1 MIQRT
6 ESGSVLKVVSLDPGK
21 TVGYAS
27 GVIADGKL
35 EAVSGQAVWKEYEL
49 YLQLKLLNPDIIV
62 YEEFHY
68 RRNLDRA
75 ELFPRNLIGVINLYG
90 QERAH
95 FASKGDDKPVE
106 VYTQTP
112 AQGKS
117 GQFSDD
123 KLKAAN
129 MYKVANP
136 HANDA
141 MRHLL
146 YWFVFGGGY
155 KYNVHGY
162 QSIA

>member
-1 MIQRT
+1 MDTSI
-6 ESGSVLKVVSLDPGK
+6 KVVSLDPGV
-21 TVGYAS
+21 TTGYAS
-27 GVIADGKL
+27 GYIEDGKL
-35 EAVSGQAVWKEYEL
+35 KVVSGQGRWKEYEL
-49 YLQLKLLNPDIIV
+49 YLQLQLLNPDIII

-75 ELFPRNLIGVINLYG
+75 ELFPRNLIGVINLYA
-90 QERAH
+90 QERAATH
-95 FASKGDDKPVE
+95 INAECDTRPVE

-123 KLKAAN
+123 NLKKAN

-155 KYNVHGY
+155 KYNTQGY
-162 QSIA
+162 ESIV